1 MTDLK
6 CVVVGDGAVGKT
18 SMLITFVKNEFPED
32 YVPTIFDNYSLSM
45 VVDGEKTNLGLWD
58 TAGQEDYDRL
68 RPLSYSKTCRLK
80 FEVIHLC
87 ILITALVFHFQDVM
101 LICFATND
109 IRSFHNVNKW
119 ANEVHHHCPDTPI
132 ILVGTKIDLRETNFK
147 GTWSKRRKQR
157 DTSQEFVSESQG
169 KNMATEIGATM
180 YLEASAKTQEGLNT
194 IFDEAV
200 RVIRQGKKRKPKRQ
214 RRCTVL

>member
-68 RPLSYSKTCRLK
+68 RPLSYSKT
-80 FEVIHLC
+80 
-87 ILITALVFHFQDVM
+87 DVM